1 MPPNIESR
9 IPDSELRLD
18 SSETVALSATAR
30 IAAFLEQNRFL
41 LIFASMSSFM
51 GITVGMA
58 QVTTSLYATKL
69 GCSEQM
75 LGLIAGSQ
83 SVGVLVMSLPVGM
96 LVERFGP
103 ARLFVIGTLLSGIT
117 YALTPLGGLP
127 GYLLACTTAI
137 SFFMP
142 LRFVSLNALF
152 LQQLV
157 TLGESKAGWY
167 RGTHMIGTFLIG
179 PTIAARV
186 VGWMGFAEAYW
197 LIAISFGVTILVSRI
212 LFSRFGHRS
221 RAQARV
227 GVRELLSQ
235 VAFMLRDRELRGL
248 SLLEC
253 LNQGVG
259 AFFTFFI
266 IVIAVRVAHLG
277 IGGATGLVF
286 AKGLTYI
293 FSLFALG
300 GVVGKLGRA
309 RAYLASLVIMGA
321 GLVALGIA
329 SSSGWLWLGSLVLG
343 LGLGTLQIA
352 NLTGYAR
359 VGQRAGHGKISGMNA
374 LAGPAGGILG
384 NLCGGVIG
392 GWLGLQAVFFVFAG
406 LAFLACIPLIR
417 KLRGPTLET
426 KSVGSIG

>member
-1 MPPNIESR
+1 MPPNVDSR
-9 IPDSELRLD
+9 SLDSEMRV
-18 SSETVALSATAR
+18 EPATATISATAR
-30 IAAFLEQNRFL
+30 VAAFMQQNKFL

-103 ARLFVIGTLLSGIT
+103 ARLFVLGTLLSGIT
-117 YALTPLGGLP
+117 YALTPLGALP

-186 VGWMGFAEAYW
+186 VGRLGFAGAYW
-197 LIAISFGVTILVSRI
+197 LIATSFGVTILVSRV
-212 LFSRFGHRS
+212 LFSRFGHDARV
-221 RAQARV
+221 QARV
-227 GVRELLSQ
+227 GLRALLGQ
-235 VAFMLRDRELRGL
+235 VAFMLRDRELRSL

-277 IGGATGLVF
+277 VSGATELVF

-293 FSLFALG
+293 FALFALG
-300 GVVGKLGRA
+300 GVIGKFGRP
-309 RAYLASLVIMGA
+309 RAYIASMVIIGG
-321 GLVALGIA
+321 GLIALGA
-329 SSSGWLWLGSLVLG
+329 AATSAWFWLGSLVLG
-343 LGLGTLQIA
+343 FGLGILQLV
-352 NLTGYAR
+352 NLTGYSR
-359 VGQRAGHGKISGMNA
+359 MGQRAGHGKISGMNA

-384 NLCGGVIG
+384 NLSGGVIG
-392 GWLGLQAVFFVFAG
+392 AWLGLQAVFFVFAG
-406 LAFLACIPLIR
+406 IVLVACVPLLR
-417 KLRGPTLET
+417 WLRGPPQDTA
-426 KSVGSIG
+426 SAGQAD